1 MFVLKQ
7 MFTFSNLVVPLNKCT
22 SLLNKGDS
30 YMGESFIKM
39 PNDLGR
45 LLPQIRPWTASSC
58 QDKTWAEFST
68 LEVTE
73 WMLRIDFATK
83 QNGLA

>member
-1 MFVLKQ
+1 MLVLKRLL
-7 MFTFSNLVVPLNKCT
+7 TFLKRVVPWNKCT

-30 YMGESFIKM
+30 YLSESFIKT
-39 PNDLGR
+39 PDDLGR

-58 QDKTWAEFST
+58 QDKTWAEFSN

-73 WMLRIDFATK
+73 WMQRIYFATK